1 MPKKKDKIHIAY
13 YLGRKKD
20 NPKTTWLDRVICF
33 FSGSKYSH
41 IEIVFDYDTVTHTG
55 EAWST
60 SPRDD
65 GVRSKIINFGN
76 GHWEVYEHQPLYPIS
91 VDTTRAILKNYL
103 GYKYDY
109 FGALGS
115 LFSFLPDSQKRIFCT
130 ELCGVALG
138 VANSH
143 RMTPGEFYKKLQ
155 AIGQKRVL

>member
-1 MPKKKDKIHIAY
+1 MSKKKGKIHIAY

-20 NPKTTWLDRVICF
+20 NPKTTWLDRIICL

-41 IEIVFDYDTVTHTG
+41 VEVVFDYDPVTCSG
-55 EAWST
+55 ESWSS

-65 GVRSKIINFGN
+65 GVRCKRINFGN
-76 GHWEVYEHQPLYPIS
+76 GRWEVYEYQPLYTIS

-109 FGALGS
+109 IGALGS
-115 LFSFLPDSQKRIFCT
+115 LFSFLPNSPKRIFCS
-130 ELCGVALG
+130 ELCGIALA
-138 VANSH
+138 VANAH